1 MTEPGKT
8 NEPDERDER
17 LETAFAE
24 CENEIRLL
32 QNRVEEYHTAVSR
45 HDTEKAEEIAKDVA
59 RDQEAKRVEKNGA
72 KIASLKARPLWKR
85 RSSLW
90 PIRFLRK

>member
-1 MTEPGKT
+1 MTEPEKT

-24 CENEIRLL
+24 CENAIRLL

-45 HDTEKAEEIAKDVA
+45 HDTEKAEENRKGCGQGSGGKA
-59 RDQEAKRVEKNGA
+59 RREKGA
-72 KIASLKARPLWKR
+72 KERV
-85 RSSLW
+85 
-90 PIRFLRK
+90 